1 MHDDIATSPEQTS
14 SKTMHLMG
22 AEGVHEFVRYFVASG
37 VALLADIGALTV
49 FTSVFGMPY
58 LTAGALAFLI
68 GLVII
73 YALSTHWVFSARRV
87 GSAWTEFGLFTL
99 IGIVGLGINE
109 LILWVLTG
117 GIGLYVLYSKIVSVV
132 FVFTWNFVARKYL
145 LFR

>member
-1 MHDDIATSPEQTS
+1 MNDDLATTPERVS
-14 SKTMHLMG
+14 SSTLRVMG
-22 AEGVHEFVRYFVASG
+22 AEGLHEFVRYFVASG
-37 VALLADIGALTV
+37 VALLADIGALTI

-58 LTAGALAFLI
+58 LVAGALAFLI
-68 GLVII
+68 GLLII
-73 YALSTHWVFSARRV
+73 YVLSTHWVFSERRV
-87 GSAWTEFGLFTL
+87 GSPWTEFGLFAL

-109 LILWVLTG
+109 LILWILTG